1 VSIAQLPSPGRPADH
16 LDDLDDLM
24 GVVLN
29 LDATAKTFSLHT
41 ADGDFPIQAST
52 IFLLRKTEE
61 EIEAHGELNEL
72 NLLHDFASEL
82 LKRRWLRK

>member
-1 VSIAQLPSPGRPADH
+1 MQDKTAVDQKASDAQL
-16 LDDLDDLM
+16 
-24 GVVLN
+24 
-29 LDATAKTFSLHT
+29 
-41 ADGDFPIQAST
+41 